1 MPHPSIKCNLT
12 IKFAPLCHGAAF
24 GVIYLLILF
33 ESFYAIKSKQI
44 INGLTHFDVY
54 FVI

>member
-1 MPHPSIKCNLT
+1 MVPP
-12 IKFAPLCHGAAF
+12 F